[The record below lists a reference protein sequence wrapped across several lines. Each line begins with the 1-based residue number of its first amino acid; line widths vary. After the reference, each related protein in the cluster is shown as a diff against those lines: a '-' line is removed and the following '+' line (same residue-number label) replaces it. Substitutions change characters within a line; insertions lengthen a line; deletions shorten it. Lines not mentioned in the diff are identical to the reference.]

1 MHIRTFIL
9 GAVLVV
15 LDIGASI
22 SFADEELP
30 WWGYSDVDEVTGEV
44 SYGVTK
50 SYVSTTDGGKDL
62 ELRMGF
68 RCYNGEPML
77 IFDPGRFVGPSSTDF
92 TLLIWIDDNPRVA
105 MDMRVWSSGTN
116 GGFSRVT
123 AFAKRLFAEMRA
135 GHELRWRLDASSWH
149 GTGALSLI
157 GITAA
162 SREFAA
168 HCSL

>member
-77 IFDPGRFVGPSSTDF
+77 IFDPGRFVGPS
-92 TLLIWIDDNPRVA
+92 
-105 MDMRVWSSGTN
+105 
-116 GGFSRVT
+116 
-123 AFAKRLFAEMRA
+123 
-135 GHELRWRLDASSWH
+135 
-149 GTGALSLI
+149 
-157 GITAA
+157 
-162 SREFAA
+162 
-168 HCSL
+168 